1 MAKSDIILNDNR
13 VSVVGGGGGERDNDG
28 DERGDLEVT
37 AGDGKDPS
45 IRLNAD
51 WANLVLGGGEG
62 KSTEGDLKIRDSGDR
77 NRIVATAEN
86 NNSADDDTRVWMNGA
101 NGSMTL
107 GSAGE
112 PRIRLDGTEIGRD
125 ASQDRGRIGLLAS
138 YEDGR
143 PGEAFASAFI
153 GVNLSETAGIAVG
166 NRNTDGAIVLS
177 EDGVP
182 ATWINGTQVVVGNR
196 STAGGINVYGGDGD
210 ALTVRD
216 SGGNT
221 GAAVDA
227 DGRLTLG
234 TYSSGGEVLFRDE
247 SGKMGAAGKY
257 EFFLRS
263 DGEKL
268 EIAKNGPDDSAPVPM
283 LVLDG
288 SDGTVKVR
296 SGGSLTEL

>member
-1 MAKSDIILNDNR
+1 MAKSDIVLKDNR

-28 DERGDLEVT
+28 DERGDLEVK

-62 KSTEGDLKIRDSGDR
+62 KSTEGDLKIRDSADR
-77 NRIVATAEN
+77 NRILATAEN
-86 NNSADDDTRVWMNGA
+86 NNSADDDTRVWLNGA

-112 PRIRLDGTEIGRD
+112 PRIRLDGTEIGRN
-125 ASQDRGRIGLLAS
+125 ANQDRGRIGLLAS

-143 PGEAFASAFI
+143 PAEAFASAFI

-166 NRNTDGAIVLS
+166 NRDTDGAIVLS
-177 EDGVP
+177 EDGAP
-182 ATWINGTQVVVGNR
+182 ATWINGTQVVVGTR
-196 STAGGINVYGGDGD
+196 STAGGISVYGGDGG
-210 ALTVRD
+210 ALTIRD

-221 GAAVDA
+221 GAAIDA

-234 TYSSGGEVLFRDE
+234 TYSSGGEVLLRDE
-247 SGKMGAAGKY
+247 SGKMGAVEKY

-263 DGEKL
+263 DGEEL

-283 LVLDG
+283 LVIDG